1 MISTTLVLPG
11 SIEQELRESV
21 GRPLESAGVILA
33 RRVQTGSGVRL
44 LARSLHWVGAAAY
57 IERTARHM
65 SIRPEGYIGAL
76 ALAETDRAVPIWFH
90 THPGEEGIPLPSC
103 WDRKV
108 DEEIADLF
116 RLRSGSDYYSTLI
129 ASPRGLDFTF
139 TGTLQSESGEV
150 NAIDRVWA
158 VGDRWRLTNAYNSTA
173 TPPPEIF
180 DRNVRAFGPAI
191 QNVLGDIRVAITG
204 AGGTGSAVAEQ
215 LVRLGV
221 RHLLLVDA
229 DDLSASNVT
238 RVYGSTPADVGR
250 LKVDVL
256 RDHLIAIAPDLDCKV
271 VSEMGTLKH
280 VAQAL
285 AGADLIFGCTD
296 DNAGRLVLSRL
307 ATFFLLPVID
317 VGVLLSSDADGVL
330 SGIDGRVTT
339 LSPGNACLVCRNRI
353 DMARASAE
361 LKAPEERKRLADEGY
376 APALGQTEPAVVA
389 FTTAVAAAAVNELL
403 DRLIGY
409 GPPERPSETLLRLHE
424 REISTNRAAPREA
437 HYCHSA
443 AGKWGAGNEE
453 PFLGQLWPTL

>member
-1 MISTTLVLPG
+1 M
-11 SIEQELRESV
+11 RDSV
-21 GRPLESAGVILA
+21 QLPLESAGVILA
-33 RRVQTGSGVRL
+33 RRVVTDSGVRL
-44 LARSLHWVGAAAY
+44 LARSLHWVGSTAY
-57 IERTARHM
+57 IERTAKHM

-76 ALAETDRAVPIWFH
+76 GLAETDRAVPIWFH
-90 THPGEEGIPLPSC
+90 THPSEEGIPLPSC

-108 DEEIADLF
+108 DDDIADLF
-116 RLRSGSDYYSTLI
+116 RLRSGSDHYGTLI

-139 TGTLQSESGEV
+139 SGTLQPQTGETS
-150 NAIDRVWA
+150 AIDRIWA
-158 VGDRWRLTNAYNSTA
+158 VGDRWRLTSAFTSTA
-173 TPPPEIF
+173 TTPPEIF

-191 QNVLGDIRVAITG
+191 QNVLSDIRVAITG

-250 LKVDVL
+250 PKVDVL

-271 VSEMGTLKH
+271 VPAMGTLKH

-307 ATFFLLPVID
+307 STFFLLPVID
-317 VGVLLSSDADGVL
+317 VGVLLSSDTDGVL

-339 LSPGNACLVCRNRI
+339 LSPGSACLVCRNRI

-361 LKAPEERKRLADEGY
+361 LKTPEERKRLADEGY

-403 DRLIGY
+403 ERLIGY
-409 GPPERPSETLLRLHE
+409 GPPARPSETLLRLHE

-437 HYCHSA
+437 HYCHPAS
-443 AGKWGAGNEE
+443 GKWGAGDEE
-453 PFLGQLWPTL
+453 PFLGQLWPAL